1 MRVLVVSGRFPRA
14 DGHGD
19 QVRGWQ
25 SVSWLAAY
33 NEVTL
38 LCGELAPS
46 AEVDRQVRE
55 LAHVVISSA
64 SRVHRGMS
72 ALAALARRQPGQ
84 CGWMTPGHMWQ
95 AARRLAR
102 DADVVLA
109 ITSRSVRGRLDAPIV
124 LDHIDALSFNMSERA
139 RDDESPLVRLGGA
152 IEGRL
157 MASWE
162 RRLTSIVDAQI
173 ASSADVA
180 RMLPREP
187 PAHVIPIAWAGE
199 AFSEPLGH
207 IRDIDLIFTGDMSY
221 PPNRAGATW
230 LREEILPRVRARR
243 PQTVAWIVGRSA
255 AGLAGPDL
263 RVASDVP
270 DLHAY
275 LRRASVAVA
284 PIRGAGSPLK
294 TIEAAACGAA
304 VVASPWA
311 LDCYRLPG
319 SAATDAEGFA
329 RAILQ
334 LLDNETARRAQVCAM
349 QEALVDLAPERLGTR
364 LHEIL
369 EVAAQRR
376 RLPSVDPRAPS
387 PSAGRG

>member
-1 MRVLVVSGRFPRA
+1 MLVISGRFPRV
-14 DGHGD
+14 DGRGD

-25 SVSWLAAY
+25 SVRWLAAH

-38 LCGELAPS
+38 LCGELAPP
-46 AEVDRQVRE
+46 AEVDRVRE
-55 LAHVVISSA
+55 LAHVVSIPA

-72 ALAALARRQPGQ
+72 ALAALAARQPGQ
-84 CGWMTPGHMWQ
+84 CGWITPGRTWQ

-152 IEGRL
+152 IEARL

-162 RRLTSIVDAQI
+162 RRLTSVIDAQI
-173 ASSADVA
+173 ASSSDVA

-199 AFSEPLGH
+199 AFREPPGH

-230 LREEILPRVRARR
+230 LREQILPRVRARR

-270 DLHAY
+270 DLHSY
-275 LRRASVAVA
+275 LRRARVAVA

-294 TIEAAACGAA
+294 TIEGAACGAA

-319 SAATDAEGFA
+319 SPATDAEGFA

-334 LLDNETARRAQVCAM
+334 LLDDEAARCAQVRAL
-349 QEALVDLAPERLGTR
+349 QAALVDLTPERLGTQ
-364 LHEIL
+364 LEQIL
-369 EVAAQRR
+369 EAAAQRR
-376 RLPSVDPRAPS
+376 RPPSVDPRAPS
-387 PSAGRG
+387 TSAGRG